1 VCLYSLVLLCLIL
14 GIALHSCLNRQLLWF
29 LETES
34 RKIINLH
41 SNTKCLS
48 KGINLTCL
56 VMEVLKMPRDVDDN
70 IKVDIK
76 MLQACGA
83 KSRIKF

>member
-1 VCLYSLVLLCLIL
+1 
-14 GIALHSCLNRQLLWF
+14 
-29 LETES
+29 
-34 RKIINLH
+34 
-41 SNTKCLS
+41 
-48 KGINLTCL
+48 
-56 VMEVLKMPRDVDDN
+56 MEVLKMPRDVDDN